1 MVRYLAMEFTAEQIY
16 EIIQKL
22 TGRIR
27 PQGESNQDA
36 ESLKNVET
44 FIQVFK
50 MMHIE
55 IDDIAYKYKDS
66 PYASE
71 KRIGERC
78 DKHIDSMGISNCG
91 CVGYCTQRQSI

>member
-1 MVRYLAMEFTAEQIY
+1 MEFTAEQIY
-16 EIIQKL
+16 ELIQKL

-36 ESLKNVET
+36 EALKNVET
-44 FIQVFK
+44 FIKVFE

-71 KRIGERC
+71 KRIGEIC
-78 DKHIDSMGISNCG
+78 DKHIKCMG
-91 CVGYCTQRQSI
+91 

>member
-1 MVRYLAMEFTAEQIY
+1 MEFTAEQIY
-16 EIIQKL
+16 ELVLKL

-27 PQGESNQDA
+27 PQGENNQDT
-36 ESLKNVET
+36 EVLKNVKT
-44 FIQVFK
+44 FIKVFE

-71 KRIGERC
+71 KRIGGIC
-78 DKHIDSMGISNCG
+78 DKHIDSMGICNGECD
-91 CVGYCTQRQSI
+91 V